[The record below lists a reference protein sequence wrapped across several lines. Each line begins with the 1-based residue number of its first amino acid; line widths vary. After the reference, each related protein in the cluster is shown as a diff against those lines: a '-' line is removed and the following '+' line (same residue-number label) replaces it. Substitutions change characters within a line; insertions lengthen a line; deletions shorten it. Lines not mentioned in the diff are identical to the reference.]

1 MATLEHTSTT
11 TPVMLPGSPST
22 SGGNT
27 GLTSTAPRPLSD
39 SGKARRHLRSRMFK
53 DRLFKMTTIF
63 LAIVSLMPL
72 FLILYYIT
80 RNGIA
85 VINWEFLTTLPRPIG
100 ETGGG
105 IFNAIIGTFYLII
118 LSSMFSVPLGIA
130 AGVYLS
136 ERAVGKI
143 AHTVRLCVVV
153 LQGTPSIVIGIIAY
167 TWVVGPF
174 GGFSALSGGIAL
186 SIMMLPVIIKT
197 TEETLK
203 LMPYSL
209 KEASLALGVPYYK
222 TILKVILPTGLSGI
236 LTGILLSVA
245 RITGETAPLL
255 FTAFGN
261 QFMNYNIFKPID
273 SLPYRIFYYAMSPY
287 PEWHTFAWG
296 ASFVLVVVVLTFN
309 LIARGIAIKWKVQF

>member
-1 MATLEHTSTT
+1 MGASYQLRPETKDMVPPTFTLS
-11 TPVMLPGSPST
+11 
-22 SGGNT
+22 
-27 GLTSTAPRPLSD
+27 
-39 SGKARRHLRSRMFK
+39 ARADEGRLKFK
-53 DRLFKMTTIF
+53 NHIRARILKDFLFKSTVIL
-63 LAIVSLMPL
+63 LAFFSLLPL
-72 FLILYYIT
+72 LLILYYIT
-80 RNGIA
+80 RNGIS
-85 VINWEFLTTLPRPIG
+85 VIDWEFLTRLPRPIG

-105 IFNAIIGTFYLII
+105 IFNAIIGTGMLII
-118 LSSMFSVPLGIA
+118 LSSVLSVPFGIS
-130 AGVYLS
+130 AGIYLS
-136 ERAVGKI
+136 ERGEGTI
-143 AHTVRLCVVV
+143 AHIVRLCVVV

-167 TWVVGPF
+167 IWVVAPL
-174 GGFSALSGGIAL
+174 GGFSAVSGGIAL

-203 LMPYSL
+203 LMPYTL

-261 QFMNYNIFKPID
+261 QFMNWNILKPID

-287 PEWHTFAWG
+287 PEWHAFAWG
-296 ASFVLVVVVLTFN
+296 ASFILVVVVLGLN
-309 LIARGIAIKWKVQF
+309 LIARGIAVKWKVQF

>member
-1 MATLEHTSTT
+1 MKDHTTARMIKDKAFRVIVILLACLS
-11 TPVMLPGSPST
+11 MLP
-22 SGGNT
+22 
-27 GLTSTAPRPLSD
+27 LL
-39 SGKARRHLRSRMFK
+39 
-53 DRLFKMTTIF
+53 
-63 LAIVSLMPL
+63 
-72 FLILYYIT
+72 LILYYIT

-85 VINWEFLTTLPRPIG
+85 VINWEFLTQLPRPIG

-105 IFNAIIGTFYLII
+105 IFNAVIGTGMLIVLSSI
-118 LSSMFSVPLGIA
+118 LSIPFGIT
-130 AGVYLS
+130 AGIYLS
-136 ERAVGKI
+136 EKSEGKI
-143 AHTVRLCVVV
+143 ANIVRLCVVV
-153 LQGTPSIVIGIIAY
+153 LQGTPSIVIGIVAY
-167 TWVVGPF
+167 IWVVAPF
-174 GGFSALSGGIAL
+174 QSFSALSGGVAL
-186 SIMMLPVIIKT
+186 SIMMLPVIIKA

-203 LMPYSL
+203 LMPYHL

-261 QFMNYNIFKPID
+261 QFMNWNLFKPID

-296 ASFVLVVVVLTFN
+296 ASFILVVLVLAFN
-309 LIARGIAIKWKVQF
+309 LIARGVAVKWKVQF

>member
-1 MATLEHTSTT
+1 MMKDYTT
-11 TPVMLPGSPST
+11 ARMLKDKAFRVIVV
-22 SGGNT
+22 
-27 GLTSTAPRPLSD
+27 LLACFAILPL
-39 SGKARRHLRSRMFK
+39 L
-53 DRLFKMTTIF
+53 
-63 LAIVSLMPL
+63 
-72 FLILYYIT
+72 LILYYIT

-85 VINWEFLTTLPRPIG
+85 VIDWEFLTQLPKPIG

-105 IFNAIIGTFYLII
+105 VFNAVIGTGMLII
-118 LSSMFSVPLGIA
+118 LSSILSIPFGIT
-130 AGVYLS
+130 AGIYLS
-136 ERAVGKI
+136 EKSEGKI
-143 AHTVRLCVVV
+143 ANIVRLCVVV
-153 LQGTPSIVIGIIAY
+153 LQGTPSIVIGIVAY
-167 TWVVGPF
+167 IWVVAPF
-174 GGFSALSGGIAL
+174 HGFSAISGGVAL
-186 SIMMLPVIIKT
+186 SIMMLPVIIKS

-203 LMPYSL
+203 LMPYHL

-261 QFMNYNIFKPID
+261 QFMNWNLFKPID

-296 ASFVLVVVVLTFN
+296 ASFILVVVVLGFN
-309 LIARGIAIKWKVQF
+309 LIARGVALKWKVQF

>member
-1 MATLEHTSTT
+1 MEGQLKK
-11 TPVMLPGSPST
+11 
-22 SGGNT
+22 
-27 GLTSTAPRPLSD
+27 RII
-39 SGKARRHLRSRMFK
+39 K
-53 DRLFKMTTIF
+53 DRIFKYLVILFAFISI
-63 LAIVSLMPL
+63 LPL
-72 FLILYYIT
+72 LLILYYIT

-85 VINWEFLTTLPRPIG
+85 VINWEFLTELPKPFG

-105 IFNAIIGTFYLII
+105 IFNAIIGTFFLIF
-118 LSSMFSVPLGIA
+118 LSSVLSIPFGIS
-130 AGVYLS
+130 AGIYLS
-136 ERAVGKI
+136 EKSESKI
-143 AHTVRLCVVV
+143 AHMVRLCVVV
-153 LQGTPSIVIGIIAY
+153 LQGTPSIVIGI
-167 TWVVGPF
+167 VVYMWFVAPF
-174 GGFSALSGGIAL
+174 KGFSALSGGIAL

-203 LMPYSL
+203 LMPYTL

-222 TILKVILPTGLSGI
+222 TILKVILPTGISGI

-261 QFMNYNIFKPID
+261 QFMNYNVFKPMD

-287 PEWHTFAWG
+287 PEWHSFAWG
-296 ASFVLVVVVLTFN
+296 ASFILVAVVLGFN